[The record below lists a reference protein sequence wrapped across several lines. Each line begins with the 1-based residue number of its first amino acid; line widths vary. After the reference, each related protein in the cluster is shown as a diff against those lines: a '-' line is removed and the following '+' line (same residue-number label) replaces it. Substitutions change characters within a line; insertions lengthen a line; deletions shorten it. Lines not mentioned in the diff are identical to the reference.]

1 MSRLIIDK
9 LGSAYAA
16 MVQMEPL
23 APDANEDEIENQRE
37 VLSKIHQ
44 YCGQMTALAN
54 GLFIASSNEAE
65 ATLDDGSGQWGKSG
79 VQRVTPADRSRSPD
93 DLAEFG
99 LNDEEQVLPEKPST
113 KEVSPPKMISIVKC
127 DDVRQDPNVRFMRLL
142 KEFEETGCEP
152 INILDDWRVL
162 WMEGKGKKMN
172 SEDEALVRLLRGYWL
187 YTEDEIVSIGRAYA
201 SMGLT
206 GWIQMESEV
215 FEGRIPKDNSW
226 AKMCNEERE
235 ICENRNVE
243 ERIATREGVSGSL
256 NTLLS
261 PDSPAAPTGSSI
273 RERYCSVYRFRDRD
287 RRSSSVFDRLGFKV
301 RSERWE
307 SMEDDLHQAVVRCS
321 DGRRD
326 GTDQYE
332 FRRRSSTKKID
343 FAVQKVQ
350 REV

>member
-332 FRRRSSTKKID
+332 FRRRSSTKKIE
-343 FAVQKVQ
+343 FAVQKIQ
-350 REV
+350 G